1 MIIGMT
7 GKNKKEQSANILL
20 TATLINIAGIRNA
33 WGERCRQ
40 DTVMILQI
48 TDMGHVLLGREAV

>member
-1 MIIGMT
+1 MIGMT
-7 GKNKKEQSANILL
+7 GKNKKEQLANILL
-20 TATLINIAGIRNA
+20 MTTLINIAGIHNA
-33 WGERCRQ
+33 QGEGCRQ